1 MINIAVIISG
11 RGSNL
16 QAIIDACTEGRV
28 DGKIEVVISNKA
40 NAYGLLRAQHAGI
53 ESLAVETEAE
63 IIKALEKRK
72 IDLVVLAGYM
82 KIVSP
87 ELISRYRNRIM
98 NIHPALLPAFPGLH
112 GQKQAFEYGVKVAGA
127 TVHFVDEGLDTGPII
142 LQKAIPVHQDDT
154 LQSLSANI
162 LQEEHDLYSKA
173 IQLFAQGRLK
183 VEDRKVV
190 ILEK

>member
-1 MINIAVIISG
+1 VINIAVLISG

-16 QAIIDACTEGRV
+16 QAIIDACAEGRI
-28 DGKIEVVISNKA
+28 DGKIMIVISNKK

-63 IIKALEKRK
+63 IIKALAKRK

-190 ILEK
+190 ILEE

>member
-1 MINIAVIISG
+1 MINIAVLISG

-16 QAIIDACTEGRV
+16 QAIIDACAEGRI
-28 DGKIEVVISNKA
+28 DGKIMIVISNKK

-63 IIKALEKRK
+63 IIKALAKRK

-142 LQKAIPVHQDDT
+142 LQKVIPVHQDDT
-154 LQSLSANI
+154 LQSLSENI

-183 VEDRKVV
+183 VEGRKVV

>member
-1 MINIAVIISG
+1 MINIAVLISG

-16 QAIIDACTEGRV
+16 QAIIDACAEGRI
-28 DGKIEVVISNKA
+28 DGKIMIVISNKK

-63 IIKALEKRK
+63 IIKALAKRK

-190 ILEK
+190 ILEE